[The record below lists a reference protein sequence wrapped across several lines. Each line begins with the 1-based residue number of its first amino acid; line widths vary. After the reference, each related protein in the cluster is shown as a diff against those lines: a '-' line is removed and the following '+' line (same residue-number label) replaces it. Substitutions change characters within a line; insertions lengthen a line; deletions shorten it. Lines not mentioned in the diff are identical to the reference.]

1 MNGIDHNAQACLA
14 RGAEFQF
21 NWRRADDAMKR
32 SLQRLITRAGFGLF
46 LLLAAANSSA
56 QGSKAPAV
64 PGAATVLGLQGAV
77 EVQRAETA
85 RWDPAYTNQVLD
97 AGNRLRTDK
106 NSQAMLRFSDL
117 ETVRVGPRSLIRIES
132 KGERKRGFDFLKGV
146 LYFFHRDKPD
156 EFEVRTPQMA
166 AIIRGTEF
174 TLEVADDGTTTLSLL
189 DGEVG
194 ISSPLGNL
202 DIKSG
207 EQAIVEPGKA
217 PRRTAILEAVN
228 LVQWCLYYPAVLN
241 LDELRLAAADQPALA
256 ASLAAYRTGDL
267 LAALAAYPAERQPAS
282 DEERV
287 YLAALLLSAG
297 GVAEAEEHLRSLPAD
312 KGTAN
317 GQLAWALRRLIE
329 AVKRPGAEGNGQRE
343 GANSSTSW
351 LAESYYLQ
359 SLLKLEEARAAARE
373 AVRIAPSFAFG
384 WARVAELEFGFGR
397 IPAAREAVEKSLQL
411 APRNAEALALR
422 GFLLAARN
430 QTAAAMSAFDQAIAV
445 DPALGQAWLGRGLC
459 RIRQGE
465 SKAGREDLQ
474 VAATLEPNRAV
485 FRSYLGKAFSQAG
498 DNPRARRELLL
509 ARQLDARDPT
519 AWLYSA
525 LLEQQENRVNEAVRD
540 LEKSQGLNNNRQ
552 VYRSRLLLDQDQA
565 VRGANLATLY
575 EDAGMT
581 DVSAREAARAV
592 DSDYANYSAHLFL
605 ANSYN
610 ALRDPRQI
618 NLRYETPW
626 LSEYL
631 TANLLAPVQAGTL
644 SPFVTQQDYG
654 KLFERNHFGLYSETE
669 YLSRG
674 DWIQSAAQYGIQDNF
689 SYSAEVYYRSEN
701 GQRPNND
708 LEQLTATLRLKYQ
721 ITPQDSVFLQA
732 TYYDAST
739 GDVNP
744 YYNPT
749 LPQSSG
755 GPNLG
760 LRTKETQEPIALLG
774 YHHQWSPG
782 VDTLFLAGRLQDTFK
797 VTNPQQTTLVLEQN
811 PDPSGSL
818 LSAIPVN
825 IGQNYR
831 SGVEIYTTE
840 IQQIIQRR
848 PHTFIVGA
856 RYQAGEFNTRNNPTI
871 TDDLVFP
878 YFNAAHFAVR
888 NQDIGSDFERIT
900 GYGYYHL
907 QVCDW
912 LLLIAGA
919 SYDRVTGPRNFRYAP
934 LSSGEETT
942 DRLSPKAGVILTPW
956 KNGAIRG
963 AYSRSLSGVSF
974 DQSFQLEPSQIAGFA
989 QTYRSIIPEA
999 VSGANAGAKFDVA
1012 GLALD
1017 QKFANG
1023 TYAGISGEWLK
1034 SDVNRHLGVYDDDST
1049 NVLNTT
1055 PYIFPSSTPQ
1065 KLNYHERSLTVTLNQ
1080 LIGDEWSL
1088 GARYRLSRAELDDRF
1103 IDIPVNTPAPP
1114 GFSPHN
1120 HVNATLHQLSLYG
1133 IYTHP
1138 SGFFAQGEGLWYS
1151 QDNHG
1156 YSSPMPGDDFWQ
1168 FNAFVGYRFPKR
1180 RAEVRLGLLNIN
1192 DRDYRLNPLNL
1203 TTELP
1208 RTRTLVAGFKF
1219 HF

>member
-1 MNGIDHNAQACLA
+1 MI
-14 RGAEFQF
+14 
-21 NWRRADDAMKR
+21 
-32 SLQRLITRAGFGLF
+32 
-46 LLLAAANSSA
+46 
-56 QGSKAPAV
+56 
-64 PGAATVLGLQGAV
+64 
-77 EVQRAETA
+77 
-85 RWDPAYTNQVLD
+85 
-97 AGNRLRTDK
+97 
-106 NSQAMLRFSDL
+106 
-117 ETVRVGPRSLIRIES
+117 
-132 KGERKRGFDFLKGV
+132 
-146 LYFFHRDKPD
+146 
-156 EFEVRTPQMA
+156 
-166 AIIRGTEF
+166 
-174 TLEVADDGTTTLSLL
+174 
-189 DGEVG
+189 DGEVA

-228 LVQWCLYYPAVLN
+228 LVQWCLYYPAVLD
-241 LDELRLAAADQPALA
+241 LSELKLAAGEEQALA
-256 ASLAAYRTGDL
+256 ASLAAYRSGDL

-297 GVAEAEEHLRSLPAD
+297 GVSEAEGHLRSLPAD
-312 KGTAN
+312 KGNAN
-317 GQLAWALRRLIE
+317 GQIAAALRRLIS
-329 AVKRPGAEGNGQRE
+329 AVNGPGTDGAGRNEGIT
-343 GANSSTSW
+343 SSTLW

-359 SLLKLEEARAAARE
+359 SLSKLEEARAAARE
-373 AVRIAPSFAFG
+373 AVRISPDFAFG

-430 QTAAAMSAFDQAIAV
+430 QAAAALSAFEQAIAA

-465 SKAGREDLQ
+465 AKAGRKDLQ

-498 DNPRARRELLL
+498 DTRRARRELLL
-509 ARQLDARDPT
+509 ARKLDARDPT

-540 LEKSQGLNNNRQ
+540 LEESKALNNNRQ

-654 KLFERNHFGLYSETE
+654 KLFERNRFGLYSETE

-721 ITPQDSVFLQA
+721 ITPQDSVFVQA

-760 LRTKETQEPIALLG
+760 LRTKETQEPLALIG
-774 YHHQWSPG
+774 FHHQWSPG

-811 PDPSGSL
+811 PAGPL

-825 IGQNYR
+825 VGQDYR
-831 SGVEIYTTE
+831 SGTEIYTAE
-840 IQQIIQRR
+840 FQQIIQRR
-848 PHTFIVGA
+848 PHTFIFGG

-871 TDDLVFP
+871 TDSLVAP
-878 YFNAAHFAVR
+878 YFTADQFSVQ
-888 NQDIGSDFERIT
+888 NQDIGADLERIT
-900 GYGYYHL
+900 GYGYYHF
-907 QVCDW
+907 QAFDW

-934 LSSGEETT
+934 LSSGEETS
-942 DRLSPKAGVILTPW
+942 DRLSPKAGIILTPW
-956 KNGAIRG
+956 KNGTIRG
-963 AYSRSLSGVSF
+963 AYSRSLGGVSF

-1017 QKFANG
+1017 QKFASG

-1034 SDVNRHLGVYDDDST
+1034 SDVSRHFGVYDDDST
-1049 NVLNTT
+1049 NVLNTP
-1055 PYIFPSSTPQ
+1055 PYIFPSGTPQ
-1065 KLNYHERSLTVTLNQ
+1065 QLKYHERSLTITLNQ

-1088 GARYRLSRAELDDRF
+1088 GARYRLSRAELEDRF
-1103 IDIPVNTPAPP
+1103 VDIPLSTPVPP
-1114 GFSPHN
+1114 GFSPQN
-1120 HVNATLHQLSLYG
+1120 HVNATLHQLNLYG
-1133 IYTHP
+1133 IYTHA
-1138 SGFFAQGEGLWYS
+1138 SGFFAQGDANWYL

-1156 YSSPMPGDDFWQ
+1156 YSSPLPGDDFWQ
-1168 FNAFVGYRFPKR
+1168 VNAFVGYRFPKR
-1180 RAEVRLGLLNIN
+1180 RAEVRLGVLNIN